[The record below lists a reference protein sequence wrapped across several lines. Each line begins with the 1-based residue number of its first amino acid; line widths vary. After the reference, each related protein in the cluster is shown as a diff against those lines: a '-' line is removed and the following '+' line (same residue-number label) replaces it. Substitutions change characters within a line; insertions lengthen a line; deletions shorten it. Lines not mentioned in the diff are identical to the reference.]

1 MTPQQDE
8 FENIN
13 MKNLREVLALIF
25 FGEDAEKNKKYVVP
39 LQGNWYNPS
48 QVHNVDNWIGYVID
62 TIRTDVAVVNRND
75 DGKRYYRNCQTSI
88 HLAFI
93 GKDAELMAQSI
104 LFWSARADVQA
115 LIDKKY
121 KGVVNNKEVEIYSSL
136 YMQEG
141 LNSTICWNVDI
152 SLQHNMMLDS
162 DSPILRRADLSG
174 SLVIIGG

>member
-1 MTPQQDE
+1 MTNE

-13 MKNLREVLALIF
+13 MVNLREVLAHIF
-25 FGEDAEKNKKYVVP
+25 FGKDAETNKKYVVP

-48 QVHNVDNWIGYVID
+48 QGQKLDNWIGYVID
-62 TIRTDVAVVNRND
+62 SCRTDVATANMQND
-75 DGKRYYRNCQTSI
+75 GRRYYRSCQTTI

-93 GKDAELMAQSI
+93 GKDAELMAQST
-104 LFWSARADVQA
+104 LWWTARSDVQD

-121 KGVVNNKEVEIYSSL
+121 KGVVNNKEFEIYSSL
-136 YMQEG
+136 YVEEG

-162 DSPILRRADLSG
+162 ENPVLKSADISG
-174 SLVIIGG
+174 NLIIGG

>member
-1 MTPQQDE
+1 
-8 FENIN
+8 

-25 FGEDAEKNKKYVVP
+25 FGADAEKNKKYVVP

-62 TIRTDVAVVNRND
+62 SIRTDVGTVNRMD
-75 DGKRYYRNCQTSI
+75 DGRRYYRNCQTSI

-93 GKDAELMAQSI
+93 GKDAELMAQSV
-104 LFWSARADVQA
+104 LWWCARTDVQS

-121 KGVVNNKEVEIYSSL
+121 KGVINNKEFEIYSSL

-141 LNSTICWNVDI
+141 LNSTICWNVDF

-162 DSPILRRADLSG
+162 ENPILRNVDISG
-174 SLVIIGG
+174 SLIIGG